1 MSQQIKLK
9 RTNVSGNIPTPEQ
22 LSIGEVALN
31 MADSALYFK
40 DPSNTIKELSGT
52 LQNLR
57 DVDVSNAQTGSI
69 FRNDGTNWVSTNS
82 FKILNNG
89 HVTVGGA
96 GDVHAFNVYATGLN
110 SRLSFQSESGGNPG
124 VELST
129 DKTGTRRV
137 LIRLNEYGSS
147 GTSIQF
153 YTRPASGG
161 SVENTM
167 TLFPDDLSVQTSI
180 TATGNITAPNLNIT
194 NWDTAFTWGNHA
206 EAGYLT
212 TDSTVN
218 NANNLGN
225 VPAANYLRND
235 VDGQFNGQL
244 VISNP
249 TADKGALKIIQA
261 KDDPDSPASILI
273 ATDNDNEDVAFE
285 VRGNSSGP
293 SVDTTDRASNNPS
306 PDMNL
311 QIWSNGNLNTKGEIT
326 VNSNKVFH
334 EGSTGNKGDM
344 YYHDGTKWVKLAAG
358 TVGQILSV
366 GSDGT
371 PEWQDLTVR

>member
-9 RTNVSGNIPTPEQ
+9 RTNISGNIPTPEQ

-40 DPSNTIKELSGT
+40 DPTNTIKELSGT

-69 FRNDGTNWVSTNS
+69 FRNDGTNWVSTYS

-153 YTRPASGG
+153 YTRPTSGG
-161 SVENTM
+161 TVENTM

-194 NWDTAFTWGNHA
+194 NWDTAFSWGNHA

-212 TDSTVN
+212 NASTVD

-235 VDGQFNGQL
+235 VNGQFNGQL

-326 VNSNKVFH
+326 VNNNKVFH

-344 YYHDGTKWVKLAAG
+344 YFHNGTGWVRLPAG
-358 TVGQILSV
+358 TPGQILSV
-366 GSDGT
+366 GADGN
-371 PEWQDLTVR
+371 PEWQDMTVR